1 MPLRAQD
8 LCVPPDAAPGPLK
21 AHNPWWH
28 SVTLMGRRKQT
39 SAADAAETLA
49 ARFLR
54 QADLCHARNLSQLMM
69 LAEPV
74 RAVSELIHALQKE
87 RGASSIHLGSHG
99 ARFTEQLRKR
109 AHDSAQLEIRVRER
123 LEHIDERLD
132 SMRVGGRF
140 YRRIGLA
147 FSGLDALPQVRT
159 RISALRI
166 AASEAV
172 RAFSDVIAQLL
183 AVGTEAADLAGD
195 PATSSALVALVS
207 LAQGKE
213 YAGQERATAAAAFSR
228 GRFEPADHQRLRQ
241 LKEAQE
247 RAFRL
252 FARFARIEQVSAFE
266 QAMAAVDGGPLEQL
280 RAAALGEAPVEAS
293 TADAAATWYDLATL
307 RIDAMKQIEDVLA
320 TAAERRCT
328 EALCST
334 KGISVPLIAGSGST
348 SPAHSAAPVA
358 MLVAE
363 VSPIAEDLGLTGG
376 IGLYDLDDTLPMPM
390 RSILT
395 VLDAQARVID
405 DVSEQLRNAHTAL
418 SDRKLIERAKG
429 VLMRTRRLSE
439 QSAYDLL
446 RQTAM
451 GQNKRV
457 IEVAEAIIGMSGL
470 FKS

>member
-1 MPLRAQD
+1 MRGD
-8 LCVPPDAAPGPLK
+8 APGPLK
-21 AHNPWWH
+21 AHSRRWH
-28 SVTLMGRRKQT
+28 SATLMGRRKQT
-39 SAADAAETLA
+39 ASADATETPA

-54 QADLCHARNLSQLMM
+54 QSELCHARDLSQLMV

-99 ARFTEQLRKR
+99 SRFTEQLRTR
-109 AHDSAQLEIRVRER
+109 ARDSAQLEIRVRER
-123 LEHIDERLD
+123 LEHIDGRLD
-132 SMRVGGRF
+132 SMRAGGRF
-140 YRRIGLA
+140 YRRIALV
-147 FSGLDALPQVRT
+147 FSGLDALPHLRT
-159 RISALRI
+159 QISTLRM

-183 AVGTEAADLAGD
+183 AVGIEAADLAAD
-195 PATSSALVALVS
+195 PATSSALLALVS

-228 GRFEPADHQRLRQ
+228 GQFEPTDHQRLRRLQ
-241 LKEAQE
+241 EAQQ

-266 QAMAAVDGGPLEQL
+266 QAMAAVNGGPLEQL
-280 RAAALGEAPVEAS
+280 RAAAIGEVPVEAS
-293 TADAAATWYDLATL
+293 TEDVAATWYDLATR

-320 TAAERRCT
+320 TAAERRCG

-334 KGISVPLIAGSGST
+334 KGISVPLIAGLAGT
-348 SPAHSAAPVA
+348 SPTHSAAPVA

-363 VSPIAEDLGLTGG
+363 LSPIAEDLGLSRG
-376 IGLYDLDDTLPMPM
+376 IDLYTLDDTLPKPM
-390 RSILT
+390 RAILT

-405 DVSEQLRNAHTAL
+405 DVSGQLRNARTAL

-446 RQTAM
+446 RHTAM
-451 GQNKRV
+451 GQNKRL
-457 IEVAEAIIGMSGL
+457 IEVAEAVIGATDL
-470 FKS
+470 FKP